1 MASMLQ
7 GINFK
12 KLAHINMHI
21 IHAVDQPHPQVR
33 RANHSLRRKNE
44 PILKFSKII
53 QDNFLKS

>member
-7 GINFK
+7 GIKSK
-12 KLAHINMHI
+12 KLAHINMLN

-33 RANHSLRRKNE
+33 ANHSLGRKNE

-53 QDNFLKS
+53 QDNFLNS